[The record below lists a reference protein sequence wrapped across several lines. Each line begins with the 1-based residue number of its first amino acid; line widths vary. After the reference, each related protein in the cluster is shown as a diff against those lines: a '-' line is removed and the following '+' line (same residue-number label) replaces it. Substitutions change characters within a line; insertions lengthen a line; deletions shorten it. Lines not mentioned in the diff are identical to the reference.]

1 MGMKNILLLE
11 DDPVLLEVSKLTLE
25 KMGGFHVTG
34 VLSAERG
41 IDAIQK
47 TDFSAIVSDYDMP
60 GMNGLDFLKTV
71 RDAGNNTPFIIF
83 TGKGREEVAIRAY
96 ELGADHY
103 LQKGSDTRSLFY
115 EIIQKIN
122 TCVEKREVER
132 ELEVSRTCYAHIFNH
147 LPDPTFVIDNEGRV
161 IGWNAAIEAL
171 TGVGREEIAGKGNYA
186 YSEAI
191 YGEKRPILID
201 LVLDPALEI
210 EDDYRI
216 ISCDDGYFTAE
227 KRVIF
232 PDSREHVL
240 WVKVSPMVGDA
251 TSPGGAIASLR
262 DITSRKEA
270 EENTRRANE
279 YNRSLIEA
287 HQDPLV
293 TVDGNGMIMDIN
305 EAMETLTGYSRDI
318 LMGMCFFDLFINP
331 GIVKEAHHFVME
343 GLRLTD
349 VFLQVRT
356 AAGEESG
363 ILFFGSPY
371 LNGDGDVLGVFA
383 ELHDVLTLPGATHTP
398 GCREQTVQKRGVDGR
413 VSAPPACPRGQ

>member
-1 MGMKNILLLE
+1 MKNILLLE

-41 IDAIQK
+41 IDEIQR

-71 RDAGNNTPFIIF
+71 RDTGNDTPFIIF
-83 TGKGREEVAIRAY
+83 TGKGREEIAIRAY

-103 LQKGSDTRSLFY
+103 LQKGSDTKSLFY

-122 TCVEKREVER
+122 TCVEKRKVER
-132 ELEVSRTCYAHIFNH
+132 ELDASRKQYTNIFNH

-171 TGVGREEIAGKGNYA
+171 TGVGREDITGKGDYA

-191 YGEKRPILID
+191 YGENRPILID
-201 LVLDPALEI
+201 LVLDPALCL
-210 EDDYRI
+210 EDEYRI

-227 KRVIF
+227 KKVVF
-232 PDSREHVL
+232 PDNRKHIL
-240 WVKVSPMVGDA
+240 WVKVSPLAGDA

-262 DITSRKEA
+262 DITIRKEA
-270 EENTRRANE
+270 EEKIRRANE

-293 TVDGNGMIMDIN
+293 TVDGNGMIMDVN

-318 LMGMCFFDLFINP
+318 LTGMSFFDLFTKP
-331 GIVKEAHHFVME
+331 GIAKEAHQFVME

-349 VFLQVRT
+349 VPLQVRT
-356 AAGEESG
+356 ATGEESG

-383 ELHDVLTLPGATHTP
+383 ELHDMLTLPGATHTP
-398 GCREQTVQKRGVDGR
+398 GCREQTAQKRGADGR
-413 VSAPPACPRGQ
+413 MSAPRACPRGQ